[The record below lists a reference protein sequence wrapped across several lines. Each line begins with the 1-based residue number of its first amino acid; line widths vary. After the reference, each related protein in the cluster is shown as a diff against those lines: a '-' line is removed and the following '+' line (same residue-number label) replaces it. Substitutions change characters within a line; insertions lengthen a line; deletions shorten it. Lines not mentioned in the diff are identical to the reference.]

1 MQVASQQTQSPVGP
15 GTYAVDS
22 SLASRR
28 QYSQQASQAGD
39 QSQSHSQPRSS
50 PHSSRRPS
58 RRPSG
63 NGNSTLEPDASQ
75 QTPNQSSMGT
85 HHSNSSTPRGQDMAS
100 ATHASPMIPTISSS
114 PPYQQSRRDQRGQQS
129 QQSGPPISPP
139 PRTSSNQRG
148 QSVGLPSTA
157 SLADRTASSRQ
168 PALAVEERQPTSR
181 SATVDSLSG
190 GEPGVENDAAAVAAN
205 AARSRRR
212 GPTSPEG
219 PQRAISTREPGSQQ
233 SPTTGE
239 SRSASNV
246 ASATPHTR
254 PGRDES
260 QIINRVIV
268 DDPAVDLKREQERQL
283 ESVPGLAV
291 VNNVTAEDVSRA
303 APRSRQD
310 HSAGAGNTGRRKET
324 RFGDYILGQTLGEG
338 EFGKVKLGWKKNG
351 EVQVAIK
358 LIRRESLGQNP
369 SRLPKIYREVSI
381 LRGLEHP
388 NIVKLHEMIE
398 TPPYIGIILEYAS
411 GGELFDYILNHRYLK
426 DNTARK
432 LFAQLVSGVGYL
444 HKKGIVHRDLKL
456 ENLLLDRN
464 RNIVITDFGFAN
476 TFDPRDELGEDIEKK
491 LTDRE
496 FVRRMD
502 LERVQNGSRRGDLMA
517 TSCGSPCYAAP
528 ELVVTDSLYTGRK
541 VDVWSCGVILVRQI
555 SQLQVNVQSN
565 PCFKYAMLAGY
576 LPFDDDPAN
585 PEGDN
590 INLLYRYITTT
601 ALTFPEYV
609 TPHARDLLRR
619 ILVADPRQRADL
631 FEVARHSWLSDFA
644 HVVAQVTSSTTTV
657 GEIAN
662 TTVTAG
668 KATPSTS
675 CFAFTFTLETDLLPV
690 KSKLTLSS
698 LDPQDAPLLVRSAS
712 VREPAKTHP
721 SNMSPVGALS
731 HQGKF
736 DPEQAIEK
744 SKAPR
749 DPKRRT
755 VQVEYVAPQSQTV
768 RGEGLPLISSPA
780 TDVSSQAA
788 STGQQKTR
796 ARAGN
801 EGPEPVP
808 RQYNTT
814 TKPSP
819 QDVTVTPA
827 SRSSQAYQQG
837 ANRTQYR
844 PSSSQRDM
852 APPSRPPKDLPRSV
866 SEYSGAFGPLPTSTA
881 TRPTTGGSMAST
893 AGRLPSRGNSYSQ
906 PLAPTV
912 APTNAEGRLAQP
924 KSGKQY
930 NISAPIAQSGPYGQN
945 ETIGLPSTQQYDPPT
960 LGDHRDQSRGH
971 KRSNTLGNF
980 FRTGSIS
987 GGRSQPQSPGEA
999 QREKRY
1005 PPTSMKTPIVS
1016 DSPRQSTDS
1025 RRPSISFGRKSSD
1038 LRKNSDLPKMEKP
1051 RRFSL
1056 LPASFSLKSFTST
1069 ASGKDTNNEMRPASE
1084 RRQSSNVQPGL
1095 SSRAQSRPQTM
1106 AYNRGQTGANSYGQ
1120 EENLPAGYDGSRDR
1134 SKNSPAQQ
1142 TRRKDVPSRAEQQDE
1157 YGNAQT
1163 ETSQDPY
1170 LGPKTLQPGQSY
1182 LDTPTESQ
1190 ISINHRRERPVYPQG
1205 FNEYEEPASTSVH
1218 PSRSGRGPNVLQK
1231 NNRKFADAYEQ
1242 DADPSYG
1249 VGGHHAGTS
1258 GAARRVMDFFRRRGK
1273 ARAGEERV

>member
-1 MQVASQQTQSPVGP
+1 M
-15 GTYAVDS
+15 
-22 SLASRR
+22 
-28 QYSQQASQAGD
+28 
-39 QSQSHSQPRSS
+39 
-50 PHSSRRPS
+50 
-58 RRPSG
+58 
-63 NGNSTLEPDASQ
+63 
-75 QTPNQSSMGT
+75 
-85 HHSNSSTPRGQDMAS
+85 
-100 ATHASPMIPTISSS
+100 
-114 PPYQQSRRDQRGQQS
+114 
-129 QQSGPPISPP
+129 
-139 PRTSSNQRG
+139 
-148 QSVGLPSTA
+148 
-157 SLADRTASSRQ
+157 
-168 PALAVEERQPTSR
+168 
-181 SATVDSLSG
+181 
-190 GEPGVENDAAAVAAN
+190 
-205 AARSRRR
+205 
-212 GPTSPEG
+212 
-219 PQRAISTREPGSQQ
+219 
-233 SPTTGE
+233 
-239 SRSASNV
+239 
-246 ASATPHTR
+246 
-254 PGRDES
+254 
-260 QIINRVIV
+260 

-291 VNNVTAEDVSRA
+291 VNNVAAEDVSRA

-310 HSAGAGNTGRRKET
+310 YSVGAGNTGRRKET
-324 RFGDYILGQTLGEG
+324 RFGEYILGQTLGEG

-369 SRLPKIYREVSI
+369 SRLPKIYREVTI

-411 GGELFDYILNHRYLK
+411 GGELFDYILNNRYLK
-426 DNTARK
+426 DHTARK

-541 VDVWSCGVILVRQI
+541 VDVWSCGVIL
-555 SQLQVNVQSN
+555 
-565 PCFKYAMLAGY
+565 YAMLAGY

-590 INLLYRYITTT
+590 INLLYKYITTT

-662 TTVTAG
+662 TTVTA
-668 KATPSTS
+668 
-675 CFAFTFTLETDLLPV
+675 
-690 KSKLTLSS
+690 
-698 LDPQDAPLLVRSAS
+698 DPQDAPLLVRSAS

-731 HQGKF
+731 HQGKI

-744 SKAPR
+744 TRAPR

-768 RGEGLPLISSPA
+768 RGEGLSPISSPA
-780 TDVSSQAA
+780 ADVASPAA

-801 EGPEPVP
+801 EGPEPVS
-808 RQYNTT
+808 RQYSAT
-814 TKPSP
+814 TKSSP
-819 QDVTVTPA
+819 EDVLVTPGP
-827 SRSSQAYQQG
+827 RSSQAYQQG
-837 ANRTQYR
+837 PNRSQYR
-844 PSSSQRDM
+844 PNSSLREM

-866 SEYSGAFGPLPTSTA
+866 SESASAFGPLPTTTA

-906 PLAPTV
+906 PIPPTV
-912 APTNAEGRLAQP
+912 AATNAEGRLAQP
-924 KSGKQY
+924 KNGKQY
-930 NISAPIAQSGPYGQN
+930 NISAPIPQSAPYGQS
-945 ETIGLPSTQQYDPPT
+945 ESIGLPSTQQYGTPT

-987 GGRSQPQSPGEA
+987 GGRPQPQSPGEL

-1005 PPTSMKTPIVS
+1005 PPTSMKAPMPS

-1025 RRPSISFGRKSSD
+1025 RRPSFSFGRKSSD
-1038 LRKNSDLPKMEKP
+1038 LRKYSDLSKQEKP

-1069 ASGKDTNNEMRPASE
+1069 GSGKDPGNEIRPASE
-1084 RRQSSNVQPGL
+1084 RRQSSNVQSGL
-1095 SSRAQSRPQTM
+1095 ASHSQSRPQTM
-1106 AYNRGQTGANSYGQ
+1106 AYSRGQSGANNYGQ
-1120 EENLPAGYDGSRDR
+1120 EENFPAGFDGSRDR
-1134 SKNSPAQQ
+1134 SRDSPAQQ
-1142 TRRKDVPSRAEQQDE
+1142 TRRKDVPSRSGQQSE
-1157 YGNAQT
+1157 YGNPQT
-1163 ETSQDPY
+1163 ETPQDPY
-1170 LGPKTLQPGQSY
+1170 PASKPLQPGQSY

-1190 ISINHRRERPVYPQG
+1190 ISLNQRRERPVYPQG
-1205 FNEYEEPASTSVH
+1205 FNEYEEEPAGTSV
-1218 PSRSGRGPNVLQK
+1218 SQNRSGRGPNVLQK

-1242 DADPSYG
+1242 DADPSFG
-1249 VGGHHAGTS
+1249 VGSHHAGTS

-1273 ARAGEERV
+1273 ARAGDERG